1 MTWSNSWQGSK
12 GWGNLNSIEGTLL
25 CCFEVGARKEEK
37 FIETNDKNIS
47 FGQENCHEFDI
58 KSNFLALK
66 NMKNLKRLCLFIFT
80 TLNWS

>member
-47 FGQENCHEFDI
+47 FG
-58 KSNFLALK
+58 
-66 NMKNLKRLCLFIFT
+66 
-80 TLNWS
+80 

>member
-37 FIETNDKNIS
+37 FIETNDT
-47 FGQENCHEFDI
+47 EF
-58 KSNFLALK
+58 FLWLGK
-66 NMKNLKRLCLFIFT
+66 LL
-80 TLNWS
+80 